1 MPWTGQ
7 LLPPALSRPDL
18 VPLHLDQ
25 SDLGLGQDPVG
36 CTMEK
41 VGLQRGCLG
50 DASYQAKPIDG
61 GTWTAE
67 QGGQYR
73 LVNQNLQQSFVICLA
88 SENITVT
95 TFGSQISMRRMV
107 GAVALCQSA
116 PCTMRATG

>member
-1 MPWTGQ
+1 MCASQ
-7 LLPPALSRPDL
+7 
-18 VPLHLDQ
+18 
-25 SDLGLGQDPVG
+25 
-36 CTMEK
+36 

-88 SENITVT
+88 SENCNYIWIADFDEADGWGSRAVPECSMYDASNWLNKLFSRIGVYLVVLNSSMDSTTVAACIYK
-95 TFGSQISMRRMV
+95 SY
-107 GAVALCQSA
+107 L
-116 PCTMRATG
+116 